1 MKNDDLNEKV
11 RETLFVV
18 ILVSIA
24 VILIELGSLLWTHIA
39 G

>member
-18 ILVSIA
+18 VFVSVAIILV
-24 VILIELGSLLWTHIA
+24 ELGSLLWTRIV